1 MPLKMSQSDLRVT
14 AREDPFPEVFRA
26 SAKNKYTT
34 LLVLWP
40 VYCVASTGTYPQ
52 ICTGG
57 CALYTNQNTAQSC
70 AFIFCRGPKVNTSR
84 ILALYSSCNEKSR
97 DKPICNRFPSVV
109 TVFLVRQEIV
119 DMPDRQI
126 DLFIRFCLQNNGRLS
141 ARKRA
146 SHFDFL
152 SDEEIASLEQ
162 AVLSAYES
170 KT

>member
-1 MPLKMSQSDLRVT
+1 MTVYNDTATWYRYIDMTSQAEAL
-14 AREDPFPEVFRA
+14 FR
-26 SAKNKYTT
+26 
-34 LLVLWP
+34 
-40 VYCVASTGTYPQ
+40 
-52 ICTGG
+52 
-57 CALYTNQNTAQSC
+57 
-70 AFIFCRGPKVNTSR
+70 FIDQT
-84 ILALYSSCNEKSR
+84 IDTELANELA
-97 DKPICNRFPSVV
+97 
-109 TVFLVRQEIV
+109 FLVNYDKTRKAIQEIV

-162 AVLSAYES
+162 AVLSAYGS